1 MAHSKG
7 NHCSEHRVVAAVFI
21 PGHGTWV
28 QSCPKHLPSPCFSPV
43 LISSVPLEKVIKT
56 RHNDPCLKGKD
67 REEVCSV
74 VDIQNQTG
82 VANGPKGIVIA

>member
-1 MAHSKG
+1 MFFAGS
-7 NHCSEHRVVAAVFI
+7 NL
-21 PGHGTWV
+21 
-28 QSCPKHLPSPCFSPV
+28 QL
-43 LISSVPLEKVIKT
+43 SVEKVIKT